1 MTTFSKTFNMITV
14 RSKPESKTAL
24 ETYILPVL
32 AGFGAQY
39 LLNEGLKMAQYALT
53 LDLSGTEEIYVL

>member
-1 MTTFSKTFNMITV
+1 MITV
-14 RSKPESKTAL
+14 RSKQESQTAL
-24 ETYILPVL
+24 ETYVLPVL